1 MNEKQNQKVGDNS
14 TAIQVNGDYHAGLPY
29 DQVKSIF
36 MDLFELNF
44 PRIQTIA
51 KTEADKRVQDLLNV
65 LRQSMEAKQSNIDVS
80 KFTDPGIQFEMQ
92 QLITSVARRGNKSN
106 IDLLSELF
114 TTIIEKDCPEI
125 IELIAGETLKILP
138 LLGVKQLDVLS
149 VMILTFEASVEIK
162 TIEQAENVFRDA
174 MPFIRQAEYITSGDI
189 SYLECVNC
197 ISRKSITHVNVVPN
211 IIRCIPGMEKTGIEE
226 VISQSKQKQ
235 LSNILSFTKYME
247 KCQIGRFDLS
257 PVGRLIGWL
266 HIQRIS
272 KIDIKTLF

>member
-44 PRIQTIA
+44 PRIQTLA
-51 KTEADKRVQDLLNV
+51 KAEADKRVQELLNN
-65 LRQSMEAKQSNIDVS
+65 LRQSMEAKQSNIDVL
-80 KFTDPGIQFEMQ
+80 KFTDPGIQIEMQ
-92 QLITSVARRGNKSN
+92 QMITSVACRGNKSN

-125 IELIAGETLKILP
+125 IEQIAGETLKIIP
-138 LLGVKQLDVLS
+138 LLGKKQLDALS
-149 VMILTFEASVEIK
+149 VMILTFEASVEII
-162 TIEQAENVFRDA
+162 TIEQAENVFRDT
-174 MPFIRQAEYITSGDI
+174 MPFIRHAEYITSGDL
-189 SYLECVNC
+189 SYLVCVNC

-211 IIRCIPGMEKTGIEE
+211 IIRCIPGMDKTGIEE
-226 VISQSKQKQ
+226 VINQSKQKR
-235 LSNILSFTKYME
+235 LLNILSFTEYMG

-257 PVGRLIGWL
+257 PVGKLIGWL
-266 HIQRIS
+266 NIQSIS